1 MSFYPRKILPEILAW
16 ISKVPIIVVIG
27 ARQVG
32 KTVVLKLIA
41 EQLQAA
47 GVEKKQ
53 IIYLDLED
61 LRTLEICNRDVDFFK
76 RYLTLQG
83 VDLSQKA
90 YVFIDEIQYHNNPTN
105 FLKLIADHEKHLQLI
120 VSGSSALE
128 IRQTFKDALTGRKQ
142 VFHLQTLSFEEFLV
156 FTEDEMLLNWYRENS
171 FRSEHAQDFDHVG
184 FEIVKAKLQELA
196 NDFILYGGY
205 PAVVKETE
213 EKFKLGR
220 LQEIV
225 QTYIRKDLKD
235 LARIENVVAFNRL
248 MILLAGRTGNL
259 LNLNELSKEAGISR
273 ATLEKYV
280 LLLENTFV
288 IKLLSPYY
296 TNIKTETV
304 KMPKL
309 YFLDTGQVNALLL
322 NFNALE
328 QRADAGALV
337 ENFVFKQLYAKL
349 TITDRLNFWRN
360 QSKNEVDF
368 ILNGDPLEVKFQRF
382 NGPEIPKSLRQFL
395 EKYRPQHTY
404 IVTKDYYHRNE
415 NTIFLP
421 YFLL

>member
-1 MSFYPRKILPEILAW
+1 MAW
-16 ISKVPIIVVIG
+16 LGKVPILVVIG

-32 KTVVLKLIA
+32 KTVVLKLMV
-41 EQLQAA
+41 EQLYAI

-61 LRTLEICNRDVDFFK
+61 LRTLEICNRDLDFFK
-76 RYLTLQG
+76 RYLSLQG
-83 VDLSQKA
+83 VDLSQQA

-105 FLKLIADHEKHLQLI
+105 FLKLIADHEKNIQLI

-128 IRQTFKDALTGRKQ
+128 MRQTFKDALTGRKQ
-142 VFHLQTLSFEEFLV
+142 VFHLQTLSFEEFLI
-156 FTEDEMLLNWYRENS
+156 FKEDEMLLRWYRENS
-171 FRSEHAQDFDHVG
+171 FHSKYEKGFDHVG
-184 FEIVKAKLQELA
+184 FEIVKVKLQESA

-225 QTYIRKDLKD
+225 QTYIRKDIKD

-259 LNLNELSKEAGISR
+259 VNLNELSKEAGISR
-273 ATLEKYV
+273 TTLEKYI

-288 IKLLSPYY
+288 IKLLTPFYS
-296 TNIKTETV
+296 NMKTETV

-309 YFLDTGQVNALLL
+309 YFLDTGHINSLLL
-322 NFNALE
+322 NFNTLE
-328 QRADAGALV
+328 RRPDAGALI
-337 ENFVFKQLYAKL
+337 ENFVFKQLYTKL
-349 TITDRLNFWRN
+349 TPTDRLNFWRN
-360 QSKNEVDF
+360 QNKNEVDF

-395 EKYRPQHTY
+395 EKYQPRHTY
-404 IVTKDYYHRNE
+404 VVTKDYFHHSE
-415 NTIFLP
+415 NATFLP